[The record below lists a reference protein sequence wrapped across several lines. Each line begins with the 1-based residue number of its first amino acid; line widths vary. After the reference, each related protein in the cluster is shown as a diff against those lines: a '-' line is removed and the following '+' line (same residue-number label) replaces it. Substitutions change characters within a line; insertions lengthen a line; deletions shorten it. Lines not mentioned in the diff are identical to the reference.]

1 MARFSRNVFP
11 PKLRHG
17 LGGTYLGYCTAMIK
31 TTLGKGRFLRFYQEK
46 TQDHLQMKVFS

>member
-17 LGGTYLGYCTAMIK
+17 LGGTNLGYCTAMIK
-31 TTLGKGRFLRFYQEK
+31 TTLGKGRFFAFLSGKKR
-46 TQDHLQMKVFS
+46 